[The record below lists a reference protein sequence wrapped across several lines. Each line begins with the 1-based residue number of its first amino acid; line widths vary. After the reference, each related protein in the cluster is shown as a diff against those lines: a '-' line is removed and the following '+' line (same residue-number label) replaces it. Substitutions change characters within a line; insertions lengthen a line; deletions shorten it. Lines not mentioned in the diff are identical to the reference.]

1 MIILFSVF
9 FLLLVAG
16 VPVAFCLFSSSV
28 IYMLL
33 NDLPIQMAAAKLVAG
48 PDSFP
53 LLAIA
58 FFVLAGAIMNSAGI
72 TRRIF
77 SFAEHLVG
85 HLTGGLGHANV
96 LASIIFSGMSGSA
109 AADVGGLGAIELQA
123 MKEAGY
129 DEDFSLA
136 VTGGSSIIG
145 PIIPPSIPAVVF
157 GVASGVSIGRLFV
170 GGIVPGFLMAGA
182 MSILI
187 YFQCRK
193 RGYEKKKMASLKVI
207 SAALVD
213 SFFALLTPVII
224 MGGIMGG
231 VFTPT
236 EAAIIAVFYA
246 LILGFAYK
254 SITLKDLP
262 RFLIETLNTT
272 IGILFIIAS
281 ATVFAWVLTI
291 SQFPQHFAETF
302 MGLVSN
308 KYLALFLLN
317 LFLLVV
323 GCFMETT
330 PAQMI
335 LVPILLPIF
344 VSFGV
349 DPVHFGIVMILNLMI
364 GLMTP
369 PLGLV
374 LYVLSSV
381 SKVSIEKLSRTVLP
395 YVIVIGIVLLFVTY
409 IPALV
414 LTLPNIVYG

>member
-1 MIILFSVF
+1 
-9 FLLLVAG
+9 
-16 VPVAFCLFSSSV
+16 
-28 IYMLL
+28 
-33 NDLPIQMAAAKLVAG
+33 
-48 PDSFP
+48 
-53 LLAIA
+53 
-58 FFVLAGAIMNSAGI
+58 MNSAGI

-213 SFFALLTPVII
+213 SFFAPAYP
-224 MGGIMGG
+224 GNNHGRNYGRR
-231 VFTPT
+231 
-236 EAAIIAVFYA
+236 FYPH
-246 LILGFAYK
+246 GSGNYC
-254 SITLKDLP
+254 S
-262 RFLIETLNTT
+262 
-272 IGILFIIAS
+272 
-281 ATVFAWVLTI
+281 
-291 SQFPQHFAETF
+291 
-302 MGLVSN
+302 VSMPL
-308 KYLALFLLN
+308 YW
-317 LFLLVV
+317 
-323 GCFMETT
+323 G
-330 PAQMI
+330 
-335 LVPILLPIF
+335 LPIN
-344 VSFGV
+344 
-349 DPVHFGIVMILNLMI
+349 P
-364 GLMTP
+364 
-369 PLGLV
+369 
-374 LYVLSSV
+374 
-381 SKVSIEKLSRTVLP
+381 
-395 YVIVIGIVLLFVTY
+395 
-409 IPALV
+409 
-414 LTLPNIVYG
+414 